1 MILIARHGQNTVGR
15 VCDFK
20 VEVGVFLELATPSF
34 IVQDVFGG
42 LRAREG
48 KSIGSN
54 ANDIA
59 VAFMESV
66 YVEWIGSSQKLVRD
80 GDV

>member
-1 MILIARHGQNTVGR
+1 MILIARHGQNAVGG
-15 VCDFK
+15 VCYFK

-42 LRAREG
+42 LGAREG

-66 YVEWIGSSQKLVRD
+66 YVEWICSSQKLVRD
-80 GDV
+80 GEV